1 MTRDAQTGPVPIG
14 DGASP
19 AAPLG
24 VAATVVLLR
33 DGAEGPEVLLL
44 ERPRHRGSF
53 AGAWVFPGGGV
64 DPEDRLLTDA
74 ADVAASG
81 GSGAT
86 AAEGTEAMIVGADAG
101 DSADSDDP
109 IAPAAAE
116 AVEQLAARRAAVREV
131 REETGLEVSPDAL
144 VSTALWI
151 PPPIA
156 PKRMRTWFYLTEAP
170 AGIIVLAEDEVIDYA
185 WLRPA
190 IALERHASA
199 VMTLVAPTWVTLH
212 GLQGFESVAAIVA
225 HFTGRGLAHYETRL
239 GASERGQVLFWAGD
253 VAYDD
258 QAHIEQEGGRH
269 RLEIGQVPWVY
280 TASDRA

>member
-14 DGASP
+14 DGVSQAT
-19 AAPLG
+19 PLG

-33 DGAEGPEVLLL
+33 DGADGPEVLLL
-44 ERPRHRGSF
+44 ERPHHRGSF

-64 DPEDRLLTDA
+64 DPEDHSSADA
-74 ADVAASG
+74 AASRG
-81 GSGAT
+81 R
-86 AAEGTEAMIVGADAG
+86 
-101 DSADSDDP
+101 
-109 IAPAAAE
+109 AAAAGE
-116 AVEQLAARRAAVREV
+116 AAEQLAARRAAVREV

-144 VSTALWI
+144 TSTALWI
-151 PPPIA
+151 PPLSA
-156 PKRMRTWFYLTEAP
+156 PKRMRTWFYLTTAP
-170 AGIIVLAEDEVIDYA
+170 AGTIVLAADEVIDYA

-190 IALERHASA
+190 IALERHASD

-212 GLQGFESVAAIVA
+212 GLQGFESVAEIVA
-225 HFTGRGLAHYETRL
+225 HFIERGLAHYETRL

-258 QAHIEQEGGRH
+258 QADIEQKGGRH

>member
-1 MTRDAQTGPVPIG
+1 MTRDAQTGLVSSG
-14 DGASP
+14 DGA
-19 AAPLG
+19 AGPLG

-64 DPEDRLLTDA
+64 DPEDRLPTDA
-74 ADVAASG
+74 AAAAACA
-81 GSGAT
+81 AT
-86 AAEGTEAMIVGADAG
+86 AV
-101 DSADSDDP
+101 
-109 IAPAAAE
+109 E

-151 PPPIA
+151 PPLSA
-156 PKRMRTWFYLTEAP
+156 PKRMRTWFYLTTSP
-170 AGIIVLAEDEVIDYA
+170 AGTIVLAEDEVIDYA
-185 WLRPA
+185 WLRPE

-212 GLQGFESVAAIVA
+212 GLRGFESVDEIVA
-225 HFTGRGLAHYETRL
+225 NFTGRGLAHYETRL

-258 QAHIEQEGGRH
+258 DALAEQVGGRH

-280 TASDRA
+280 SVTI

>member
-1 MTRDAQTGPVPIG
+1 MTRDAQTGPVLIG

-64 DPEDRLLTDA
+64 DPEDRLLTD
-74 ADVAASG
+74 VAASG
-81 GSGAT
+81 GSAAT
-86 AAEGTEAMIVGADAG
+86 AAAGTEGMIGGADAG
-101 DSADSDDP
+101 GSADSDDP

-131 REETGLEVSPDAL
+131 REETGLTVSADAL

-151 PPPIA
+151 PPSIA
-156 PKRMRTWFYLTEAP
+156 PKRMRTWFYLTTAP